1 MTTSI
6 SLHPPSVPSSPV
18 MSPLPSLLQTP
29 HGLALLELQG
39 TINLPQSD
47 SAQPLQIGQLVFP
60 DYVLQG
66 ETTGEGPWM
75 KKVYMYIG
83 QHQKLFGE
91 VKKLPNAMAVVR
103 RRRGEEGRGGGKVEE
118 LEVVEIVK
126 WKLVFSGRPEP
137 VTTSGLEREK
147 QEEGMDTEMVG

>member
-1 MTTSI
+1 MSTSVQ
-6 SLHPPSVPSSPV
+6 LHPPALTSPDHPV
-18 MSPLPSLLQTP
+18 VHSPLPQLLQTP

-39 TINLPQSD
+39 TINLTQSE
-47 SAQPLQIGQLVFP
+47 SGELIQIGQLVFP
-60 DYVLQG
+60 DYVEG
-66 ETTGEGPWM
+66 ETTGEGPWI

-91 VKKLPNAMAVVR
+91 VKKLVNALAVVR
-103 RRRGEEGRGGGKVEE
+103 KRQRDGGNGDE

-137 VTTSGLEREK
+137 VTSSGLERERV
-147 QEEGMDTEMVG
+147 EGVGGGE

>member
-1 MTTSI
+1 
-6 SLHPPSVPSSPV
+6 
-18 MSPLPSLLQTP
+18 SPLPTLLHTP

-39 TINLPQSD
+39 TINLPQS
-47 SAQPLQIGQLVFP
+47 SSSSSSSGSTTTPIQIGQLVFP
-60 DYVLQG
+60 DYVEG
-66 ETTGEGPWM
+66 ETKGEEAWV

-91 VKKLPNAMAVVR
+91 VKKLPSPVAVVR
-103 RRRGEEGRGGGKVEE
+103 KRQRRGEAERGDGDGDGDKTEE

-137 VTTSGLEREK
+137 V
-147 QEEGMDTEMVG
+147 